1 MLVASAGCLRGL
13 VENGVVSLDAV
24 RCVVFVGIDRMLEEF
39 RGCVITWLLETLP
52 PIEQRQTIVT
62 ADEFSEQ
69 VQGQIAGGRA
79 MLRDDFAL
87 IIAMIA
93 RGCFLTAFLFQWRG
107 C

>member
-24 RCVVFVGIDRMLEEF
+24 RCVVFVGFDQMLEEF
-39 RGCVITWLLETLP
+39 QGCVIAWLLEKLP
-52 PIEQRQTIVT
+52 PIEQRQTIVP
-62 ADEFSEQ
+62 ADEFSEG
-69 VQGQIAGGRA
+69 VQIAGRRA